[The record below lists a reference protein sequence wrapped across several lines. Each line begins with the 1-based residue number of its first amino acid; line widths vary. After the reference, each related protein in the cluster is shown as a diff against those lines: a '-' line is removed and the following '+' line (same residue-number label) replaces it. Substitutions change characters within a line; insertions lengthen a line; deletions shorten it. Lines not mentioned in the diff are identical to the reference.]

1 MTTGMVGAR
10 TWQLL
15 NLLAD
20 GEFHSGEVLANRL
33 GVSRASVFNALAGVA
48 DYGVLLQR
56 IRGRGYRLARPWQRL
71 ERDEILYWLG
81 YENLLIEPLA
91 IRLGEQT
98 TLAKSLVLSGHP
110 KDAAQFDI
118 EILPQAA
125 SSNTLL
131 LQRAALDVADG
142 GAPSGRVLAV
152 ELQTAGRGRRGRT
165 WQSGLGSSLTFS
177 LLWRFDCGL
186 NALSGLSLAAGV
198 AIVRALDKLGAQG
211 VQLKWPN
218 DILTEQ
224 GKLAGVLIEA
234 QGDML
239 GPSAVVI
246 GIGLNCTLPASLAPQ
261 IGQPA
266 GALDEVCAV
275 MPTRNQLL
283 AVLLQELAR
292 VLRQFAQ
299 GGFAALRE
307 EWERYHIYQDRP
319 IQLQMADGQTVSGMV
334 RGVSESG
341 ELCLETAQGMR
352 RFNSGEVGVRLRD
365 GGAEH
370 SGAGATASHPL
381 PQREGGS
388 EAAGHPPA
396 YSSLV
401 QSGLSANVSG
411 VRR

>member
-1 MTTGMVGAR
+1 MTAGCSNAR
-10 TWQLL
+10 IWRLL

-20 GEFHSGEVLANRL
+20 GEFHSGEIMAGQL
-33 GVSRASVFNALAGVA
+33 GVSRASVFNALADVA
-48 DYGVLLQR
+48 DFGVVLQR
-56 IRGRGYRLARPWQRL
+56 IRGRGYRLARPWQQL
-71 ERDEILYWLG
+71 ERNEILRGLG
-81 YENLLIEPLA
+81 
-91 IRLGEQT
+91 R
-98 TLAKSLVLSGHP
+98 
-110 KDAAQFDI
+110 DAGQFDI

-131 LQRAALDVADG
+131 LQRAGLDVANG
-142 GAPSGRVLAV
+142 GAPSGSVLAV
-152 ELQTAGRGRRGRT
+152 ELQTAGRGRMGRI
-165 WQSGLGSSLTFS
+165 WHSGLGSTLTFS

-186 NALSGLSLAAGV
+186 NALSGLSLAVGV
-198 AIVRALDKLGAQG
+198 AIARALNKLGAQG

-246 GIGLNCTLPASLAPQ
+246 GIGLNCTLPASLVPQ

-266 GALDEVCAV
+266 CALDEVCAA

-292 VLRQFAQ
+292 VLQEFAQ

-307 EWERYHIYQDRP
+307 EWERYHIHQDMP
-319 IQLQMADGQTVSGMV
+319 IQLQMADGQTVNGIV
-334 RGVSESG
+334 RGVSASG

-352 RFNSGEVGVRLRD
+352 RFNSGEVGVR
-365 GGAEH
+365 
-370 SGAGATASHPL
+370 
-381 PQREGGS
+381 QR
-388 EAAGHPPA
+388 
-396 YSSLV
+396 
-401 QSGLSANVSG
+401 
-411 VRR
+411 